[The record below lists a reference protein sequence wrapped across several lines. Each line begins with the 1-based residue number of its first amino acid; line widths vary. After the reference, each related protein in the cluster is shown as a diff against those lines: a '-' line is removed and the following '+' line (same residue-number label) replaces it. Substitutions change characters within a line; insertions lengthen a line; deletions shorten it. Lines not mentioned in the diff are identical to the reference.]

1 MRRAHVLY
9 WPPAR
14 PVPSVQPP
22 AVVQKLSRKTTAGV
36 PALGVALAA
45 ALEEVAADTAEL
57 SWRVLFMFTTTV
69 GEPPRR
75 LIRATITPPRTPSPP
90 RIQAPTM
97 PTGRFRRRGRLGL
110 RPTRPASDIGSSR
123 GCRAHVLPG
132 EYAARVTH
140 WSRSGTS
147 GVPLP
152 APAPQLLALSG
163 VPRRSGRRIVG
174 CGGRAASPA
183 ARELVPDSPMP
194 LTETAALPARTLPLL
209 PLV

>member
-57 SWRVLFMFTTTV
+57 SWRVLFIFTLTV
-69 GEPPRR
+69 RQPPRR

-97 PTGRFRRRGRLGL
+97 P
-110 RPTRPASDIGSSR
+110 SSPYPR
-123 GCRAHVLPG
+123 
-132 EYAARVTH
+132 
-140 WSRSGTS
+140 
-147 GVPLP
+147 
-152 APAPQLLALSG
+152 LSG
-163 VPRRSGRRIVG
+163 
-174 CGGRAASPA
+174 CD
-183 ARELVPDSPMP
+183 E
-194 LTETAALPARTLPLL
+194 
-209 PLV
+209 